1 MLRINWRIGAVL
13 LTAVAGGCL
22 WLSTASEA
30 QNVGQTE
37 TSGATG
43 SLPRPAMPTYEL
55 MDLMN
60 EPLYQKLHGLMQ
72 QGSSEHRWTAV
83 EQDGLRFAEI
93 ANLVAIRKAGAEN
106 PMKWGQFSEDMWQ
119 AGNNL
124 SQAARQHDAQAMN
137 GAYSALIQSCNDCHH
152 QLASGYA
159 PVIQP

>member
-1 MLRINWRIGAVL
+1 MFRINWRIGAVL

-30 QNVGQTE
+30 QNPRQTE
-37 TSGATG
+37 SSSTSV

-60 EPLYQKLHGLMQ
+60 EPLYQELHDLMQ
-72 QGSSEHRWTAV
+72 QGPSEHRWTAV
-83 EQDGLRFAEI
+83 EQDGLRLAEI
-93 ANLVAIRKAGAEN
+93 ANLVAIRKAAAEN
-106 PMKWGQFSEDMWQ
+106 PTKWGQFSEDMWQ

-124 SQAARQHDAQAMN
+124 SQAARQHDVQEMN
-137 GAYSALIQSCNDCHH
+137 SAYSALIQSCNNCHH
-152 QLASGYA
+152 QLAPGYA